1 MVLGFIAVYSQAS
14 PSSSA
19 VKMGTTTQ
27 VMLNLRLV
35 LAGFFPTVNFK
46 QSLFNIRLRS
56 DPTCISAI
64 NAIMITNYSP
74 DEPWTSI
81 NEPGIGLQLVIFS
94 AQIVFWWIILTCIE
108 NRVKIGQ
115 YICCCCCFKRKEH
128 RLSDRQ
134 RNQVNNNNSTMALEW
149 DDSKLDKDVRDERRM
164 ILNNRALFTSTVVL
178 VRDLVQQFK
187 KRKRKLLFSPYFTA
201 VDHLNFYVPKQSCFG
216 LLGANG
222 AGKTTT
228 FRMLIN
234 DIQPTAGE
242 ILINGK
248 NINQTKRDI
257 EMGFCPQFDWLIED
271 LNVVETLTLFAR
283 LKGLSTAEI
292 PITCNDMIELF
303 GLEPYRECEV
313 QNLSGGNKR
322 KVSAAVAFMANPSL
336 IFLDEPTTGLDA
348 GAKRKLWSVIRAA
361 RDADEQN
368 GVLFC
373 NVPFASSPSNSI
385 QSTTCSSNLSL
396 VFEVLNAKKE
406 QNIIESYSVTQ
417 TTLEQIFVRLA
428 GHDINNDDTLTE
440 IASVSSQPNSN
451 AEAVNQGMYYSISL
465 I

>member
-1 MVLGFIAVYSQAS
+1 
-14 PSSSA
+14 
-19 VKMGTTTQ
+19 
-27 VMLNLRLV
+27 
-35 LAGFFPTVNFK
+35 
-46 QSLFNIRLRS
+46 
-56 DPTCISAI
+56 
-64 NAIMITNYSP
+64 
-74 DEPWTSI
+74 
-81 NEPGIGLQLVIFS
+81 
-94 AQIVFWWIILTCIE
+94 
-108 NRVKIGQ
+108 
-115 YICCCCCFKRKEH
+115 
-128 RLSDRQ
+128 
-134 RNQVNNNNSTMALEW
+134 
-149 DDSKLDKDVRDERRM
+149 M
-164 ILNNRALFTSTVVL
+164 ILNNRGLFTSTVVL

-257 EMGFCPQFDWLIED
+257 EIGFCPQFDWLIED

-283 LKGLSTAEI
+283 RKI
-292 PITCNDMIELF
+292 F
-303 GLEPYRECEV
+303 
-313 QNLSGGNKR
+313 SGGNKR

-361 RDADEQN
+361 RDAGLTIIMTSHSMEECEALCTKIGIMKSGQFVCLGNLQHLKNRFGKGYAVQVKVSHEKMKEFQQELTRILPGIKIEDEQN